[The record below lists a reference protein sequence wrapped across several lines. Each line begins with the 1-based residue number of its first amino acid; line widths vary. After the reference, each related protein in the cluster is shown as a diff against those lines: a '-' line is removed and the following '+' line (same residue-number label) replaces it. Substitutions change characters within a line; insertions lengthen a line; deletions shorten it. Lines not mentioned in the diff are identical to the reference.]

1 MTTEAKK
8 VDRNIIN
15 LFIEG
20 AKQGW
25 SIAINSMLPNVL
37 MAFVL
42 IRILDITGILNFVGR
57 VAGPIMAIWGLPGEG
72 LVVLMAS
79 LMSIGGGVGVAASLA
94 LEGKLDATHL
104 MVLAPAF
111 MLMGSVV
118 QYVGRCLGTADANRK
133 YWGWVILISIFNA
146 LLGMWMMRLF
156 LLFF

>member
-8 VDRNIIN
+8 PDRNIIN

-25 SIAINSMLPNVL
+25 GIAINSMLPNVL

-42 IRILDITGILNFVGR
+42 IRILDITGILDIVGR
-57 VAGPIMAIWGLPGEG
+57 AAGPIMALWGLPGEG
-72 LVVLMAS
+72 LIVLMACF
-79 LMSIGGGVGVAASLA
+79 MSIGGGVGVAASLA
-94 LEGKLDATHL
+94 ADAKLDATHL

-111 MLMGSVV
+111 MLMGSYV
-118 QYVGRCLGTADANRK
+118 QYIGRCLGTADANRK
-133 YWGWVILISIFNA
+133 YWGWTILISICNG